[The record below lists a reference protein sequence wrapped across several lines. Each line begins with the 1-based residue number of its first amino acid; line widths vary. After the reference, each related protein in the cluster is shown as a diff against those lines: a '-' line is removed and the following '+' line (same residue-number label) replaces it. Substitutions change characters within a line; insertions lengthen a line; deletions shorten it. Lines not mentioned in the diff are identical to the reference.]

1 MKHLF
6 SLIAMV
12 SLVAVF
18 SLSQTGCTEVYAVGP
33 APAYGPYAAYGGAY
47 YGGAGFY
54 RGAYYGSSAYWNNG
68 YGRAY
73 GVRGGYAS
81 WNAWR

>member
-1 MKHLF
+1 
-6 SLIAMV
+6 MV